1 MYLIETFHTL
11 THVTFLILIFIHL
24 RPLLFSRIYF
34 RYFPLSFPNDLKK
47 NPLKIIIAAR
57 AEAAMVCSC
66 GIRITNA
73 ITNVIADV
81 ITAIGIHTL
90 TALGIGGSR

>member
-1 MYLIETFHTL
+1 M
-11 THVTFLILIFIHL
+11 LIFMHL
-24 RPLLFSRIYF
+24 HPLLFSRIYF

-47 NPLKIIIAAR
+47 NPLKTIIAAR

-73 ITNVIADV
+73 ITNVIAAA
-81 ITAIGIHTL
+81 TAPNGIHTL
-90 TALGIGGSR
+90 TALEDLSSDDSMLNPQF